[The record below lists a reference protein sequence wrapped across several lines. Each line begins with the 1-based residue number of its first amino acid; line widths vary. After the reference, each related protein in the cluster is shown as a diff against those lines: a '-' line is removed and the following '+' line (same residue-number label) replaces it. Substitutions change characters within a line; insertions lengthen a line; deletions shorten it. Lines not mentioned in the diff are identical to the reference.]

1 MQFAPT
7 VHLVPGVFANP
18 YLIVDPDGL
27 TLIDTGLP
35 GSEKK
40 ILKYI
45 ASIGMSPRDLKFII
59 ITHADGDHF
68 GSLNA
73 LKAASGARVYASRI
87 EAEAMAA
94 GKSSRELR
102 PGSVLAKIFFAL
114 LAPLF
119 KAKPTIV
126 DEVIGDGQTLP
137 ILGGLRVVST
147 PGHTPDHISLF
158 APSAGVL
165 FAGDSMKSSR
175 RGLDGSSGGN
185 TWDEA
190 KANESVR
197 KQAALGAMIVCVG
210 HGPVIADAVS
220 KFPQL

>member
-1 MQFAPT
+1 MEITPY
-7 VHLVPGVFANP
+7 VHLIPGVFANP

-45 ASIGMSPRDLKFII
+45 AGIGKSPRDLKRII
-59 ITHADGDHF
+59 ITHADGDHY

-73 LKAASGARVYASRI
+73 LKAASGARAYASAK

-94 GKSSRELR
+94 GKSSRSLK
-102 PGSVLAKIFFAL
+102 PGSVFAKIFFAL
-114 LAPLF
+114 LAPIF
-119 KAKPTIV
+119 KAPPTAV
-126 DEVIGDGQTLP
+126 DEVIADGQTLP
-137 ILGGLRVVST
+137 ILGGLRVLST

-175 RGLDGSSGGN
+175 DRLDGPKC
-185 TWDEA
+185 T
-190 KANESVR
+190 
-197 KQAALGAMIVCVG
+197 
-210 HGPVIADAVS
+210 
-220 KFPQL
+220 

>member
-1 MQFAPT
+1 MQITPN
-7 VHLVPGVFANP
+7 VHLIRGVFANP

-45 ASIGMSPRDLKFII
+45 AGIGKSPRDLKRII
-59 ITHADGDHF
+59 ITHADGDHY

-73 LKAASGARVYASRI
+73 LKAASGARVFASAK

-94 GKSSRELR
+94 GKSSRQLK
-102 PGSVLAKIFFAL
+102 PGNLFARIFFAL

-119 KAKPTIV
+119 TALPTAV

-137 ILGGLRVVST
+137 ILGGLRVLST

-175 RGLDGSSGGN
+175 DRLDGSSGGN

>member
-1 MQFAPT
+1 MQITPAI
-7 VHLVPGVFANP
+7 HLIPGVFANP

-45 ASIGMSPRDLKFII
+45 AGIGKSARDLKRII
-59 ITHADGDHF
+59 ITHADGDHY

-73 LKAASGARVYASRI
+73 LKAASGARAYASAT

-94 GKSSRELR
+94 GKSSRPLK
-102 PGSVLAKIFFAL
+102 PGSVFAKIFFAL
-114 LAPLF
+114 LAPMF
-119 KAKPTIV
+119 KAPPTAV
-126 DEVIGDGQTLP
+126 DEVIADGKTLP
-137 ILGGLRVVST
+137 ILGDLRVLST

-158 APSAGVL
+158 ASSAGVL

-175 RGLDGSSGGN
+175 RGLEGSSGGN
-185 TWDEA
+185 TWDETKA
-190 KANESVR
+190 KESVR
-197 KQAALGAMIVCVG
+197 KQAALGAKIVCVG
-210 HGPVIADAVS
+210 HGPVITAAAD
-220 KFPQL
+220 KFPKI

>member
-1 MQFAPT
+1 MQIAPAI
-7 VHLVPGVFANP
+7 HLVPGVFANP

-45 ASIGMSPRDLKFII
+45 AGIGKSPRDLKRIV
-59 ITHADGDHF
+59 ITHADGDHY

-73 LKAASGARVYASRI
+73 LKAASGARVFASLK

-94 GKSSRELR
+94 GKSSRQLK
-102 PGSVLAKIFFAL
+102 PGSVFAKIFFAL
-114 LAPLF
+114 LAPVF
-119 KAKPTIV
+119 KAPPTAV
-126 DEVIGDGQTLP
+126 DEVIADGQTLP
-137 ILGGLRVVST
+137 ILGGLRVLST

-165 FAGDSMKSSR
+165 FAGDSMKSAH
-175 RGLDGSSGGN
+175 RGLEGSSGGN
-185 TWDEA
+185 TWDQT
-190 KANESVR
+190 KADESVR
-197 KQAALGAMIVCVG
+197 KQAALGAKIVYVG
-210 HGPVIADAVS
+210 HGPVTMDAER
-220 KFPQL
+220 KFPKI